1 MKKITAM
8 TLLLAMALSVA
19 SCGGGNGDTNNDTT
33 TSAGGDT
40 TTAAP
45 EDTSP
50 KLELPDKNFGG
61 TEFTILSSDLNS
73 YEYDAEEQT
82 GDIVE
87 DAVYK
92 RNSKVEELLGVD
104 FNIISQPGD
113 WPARD
118 TFNGLIKNSV
128 LAGDGEYDL
137 ISGVAVIVMQLSTE
151 GYFVNANNLKY
162 IDFDNPWWVQGMND
176 NLAIDGKLYGFIGD
190 ASLSLYKDLSV
201 LYFNKKILNDY
212 NLENP
217 YQYVYDDN
225 WNIDTFGGMLKGVS
239 SDLNSDGKLKWGED
253 MVGFMTNSV
262 PNRAFMTATE
272 ITFLNYDNGS
282 PSFGELSERSVNVFE
297 KLYKVFKE
305 NDNVLNNPK
314 DEYDIATQYFTEDKA
329 LFMDAFLKYADNMR
343 NMTSD
348 FGIVPYPKADST
360 QEKYHT
366 QIGTSTS
373 TFFVPITA
381 KDKDMTA
388 MVCEALSYYSMQDVT
403 PTYYEVALKE
413 KYTRDD
419 DVKNMLE
426 IIRDGAQMDFGF
438 AYSTLF
444 DPSPNVLTEFRS
456 SYVIDNITTYYAKY
470 QQKWQATLEDIVE
483 KYSTL
488 D

>member
-8 TLLLAMALSVA
+8 TLLLAMALSAA
-19 SCGGGNGDTNNDTT
+19 SCGAGGGTSGDQTT
-33 TSAGGDT
+33 TAGGDT

-50 KLELPDKNFGG
+50 KLELPEKNFGG
-61 TEFTILSSDLNS
+61 AEFTILSSDINS

-92 RNSKVEELLGVD
+92 RNRTVEELLGVD
-104 FNIISQPGD
+104 FNIVSQPGD
-113 WPARD
+113 WAAKD
-118 TFNGLIKNSV
+118 TFNGLIKNSI

-137 ISGVAVIVMQLSTE
+137 ISGVAVIVMQLTTE
-151 GYFVNANNLKY
+151 GYFVNANTLNY
-162 IDFDNPWWVQGMND
+162 IDFDKPWWVQGMND
-176 NLAIDGKLYGFIGD
+176 NLAIEGKLYGFIGD

-201 LYFNKKILNDY
+201 LYFNKKILADY
-212 NLENP
+212 NLEDP

-225 WNIDTFGGMLKGVS
+225 WNIDTFGGMIKGVS

-272 ITFLNYDNGS
+272 ISFLTYDDGV
-282 PSFGELSERSVNVFE
+282 PKFGDLSERSDNVYE

-343 NMTSD
+343 DMTSD
-348 FGIVPYPKADST
+348 FGIVPYPKADS
-360 QEKYHT
+360 QHAGK
-366 QIGTSTS
+366 
-373 TFFVPITA
+373 VPHA
-381 KDKDMTA
+381 DRNLDLHLLRPDHR
-388 MVCEALSYYSMQDVT
+388 EGQGHD
-403 PTYYEVALKE
+403 
-413 KYTRDD
+413 
-419 DVKNMLE
+419 
-426 IIRDGAQMDFGF
+426 RDGLRGSRLLLDEGRHPELLRGRSEGKVHPRRRRQEYARDNPRRRSDGLHLRVLDAVRAVHELPHRVPHERRRQYHDLLREEPDKVAG
-438 AYSTLF
+438 
-444 DPSPNVLTEFRS
+444 DPRP
-456 SYVIDNITTYYAKY
+456 DNRKI
-470 QQKWQATLEDIVE
+470 
-483 KYSTL
+483 L
-488 D
+488 DA

>member
-87 DAVYK
+87 DSIYK
-92 RNSKVEELLGVD
+92 RNRTVEELLGVN

-201 LYFNKKILNDY
+201 LYFNKKILTDY

-225 WNIDTFGGMLKGVS
+225 WNIETFGGMLKDVS
-239 SDLNSDGKLKWGED
+239 TDLNSDGKLTWGED

-314 DEYDIATQYFTEDKA
+314 DEYDIATQYFNRGQGA
-329 LFMDAFLKYADNMR
+329 LHGRVPQVRRQYAQHDLRLRNRSLPEGRQHSGEVSHADRNLDLHLLRPDHREGQGHDRYGLRGALLLLDAGCH
-343 NMTSD
+343 SD
-348 FGIVPYPKADST
+348 
-360 QEKYHT
+360 
-366 QIGTSTS
+366 
-373 TFFVPITA
+373 
-381 KDKDMTA
+381 
-388 MVCEALSYYSMQDVT
+388 L
-403 PTYYEVALKE
+403 L
-413 KYTRDD
+413 
-419 DVKNMLE
+419 
-426 IIRDGAQMDFGF
+426 
-438 AYSTLF
+438 
-444 DPSPNVLTEFRS
+444 
-456 SYVIDNITTYYAKY
+456 
-470 QQKWQATLEDIVE
+470 
-483 KYSTL
+483 
-488 D
+488 

>member
-190 ASLSLYKDLSV
+190 ASLSLED
-201 LYFNKKILNDY
+201 ILVRVERRNY
-212 NLENP
+212 
-217 YQYVYDDN
+217 
-225 WNIDTFGGMLKGVS
+225 
-239 SDLNSDGKLKWGED
+239 DGKD
-253 MVGFMTNSV
+253 
-262 PNRAFMTATE
+262 
-272 ITFLNYDNGS
+272 FL
-282 PSFGELSERSVNVFE
+282 
-297 KLYKVFKE
+297 
-305 NDNVLNNPK
+305 
-314 DEYDIATQYFTEDKA
+314 
-329 LFMDAFLKYADNMR
+329 
-343 NMTSD
+343 
-348 FGIVPYPKADST
+348 
-360 QEKYHT
+360 
-366 QIGTSTS
+366 
-373 TFFVPITA
+373 
-381 KDKDMTA
+381 
-388 MVCEALSYYSMQDVT
+388 
-403 PTYYEVALKE
+403 
-413 KYTRDD
+413 
-419 DVKNMLE
+419 
-426 IIRDGAQMDFGF
+426 
-438 AYSTLF
+438 
-444 DPSPNVLTEFRS
+444 
-456 SYVIDNITTYYAKY
+456 
-470 QQKWQATLEDIVE
+470 
-483 KYSTL
+483 
-488 D
+488 

>member
-137 ISGVAVIVMQLSTE
+137 ISGVAVIVMQLTTE
-151 GYFVNANNLKY
+151 GYFVNANDLNY
-162 IDFDNPWWVQGMND
+162 INFDNPWWVQGMND

-201 LYFNKKILNDY
+201 IYFNKKILADY

-239 SDLNSDGKLKWGED
+239 TDLNSDGKLTWGED
-253 MVGFMTNSV
+253 MVGFMGNAV

-272 ITFLNYDNGS
+272 ISFLTYEGGV
-282 PSFGELSERSVNVFE
+282 PKFGELSERSVNVYE
-297 KLYKVFKE
+297 KLRKVFRE
-305 NDNVLNNPK
+305 NDNVLTNPK

-348 FGIVPYPKADST
+348 FGILPYPKADNT

-388 MVCEALSYYSMQDVT
+388 MVCEALSYYSMKDVT
-403 PTYYEVALKE
+403 PNYYEVALKE
-413 KYTRDD
+413 KYTRDE
-419 DVKNMLE
+419 DVKSILE
-426 IIRDGAQMDFGF
+426 IVRDGAQMDFTF

-444 DPSPNVLTEFRS
+444 EPFTNCLTEFRAS
-456 SYVIDNITTYYAKY
+456 PDVNITTYYAKN
-470 QQKWQATLEDIVE
+470 QSSWQTTLEKITE
-483 KYSTL
+483 KYSAL